1 MRQQEIILPEDSPWP
16 EDTILMK
23 IRNAMITFDTITG
36 KQPTKIFLSVDIAM
50 QLIIEVLPNAIMVK
64 QSAGKNRIMGM
75 EIYRVIEPGIIA
87 CSL

>member
-1 MRQQEIILPEDSPWP
+1 MRQQEITLPEDLPWP